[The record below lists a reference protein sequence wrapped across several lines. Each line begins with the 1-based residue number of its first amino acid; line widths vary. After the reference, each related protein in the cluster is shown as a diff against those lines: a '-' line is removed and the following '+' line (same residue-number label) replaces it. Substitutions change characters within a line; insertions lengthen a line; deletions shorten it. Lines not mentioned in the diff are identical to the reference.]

1 MDAGEHYVGKTLW
14 RSVGLGT
21 TLLVF
26 AACAEPQQEPGV
38 LLDPNHSEWQ
48 TSAPDRFDVVF
59 ETSEGEVV
67 IAVTREWAP
76 NGADRFFNLVRLGYY
91 DDARF
96 HRTVPDFIVQFGLA
110 GKPAVSRAWREQF
123 IPDDTVVVSNTRG
136 RVAFA
141 FTEPGTRATQV
152 FISMVELSRLDDG
165 GFAPFGEGAEG
176 MDVVDRL
183 YSGYGEDSGGG
194 LRGGDQSSIFAEGN
208 AWLDREYPELSRLVR
223 ARIRG

>member
-1 MDAGEHYVGKTLW
+1 MGACEHHVGKTLW

-26 AACAEPQQEPGV
+26 AACAEPQQEPDV

-59 ETSEGEVV
+59 ETSEGEFV

-141 FTEPGTRATQV
+141 FTELGTRAAQV
-152 FISMVELSRLDDG
+152 FISTVDLSRLDDG
-165 GFAPFGEGAEG
+165 GFAPFGEVAEG
-176 MDVVDRL
+176 MDVVDHL
-183 YSGYGEDSGGG
+183 YSGYGEESGGG
-194 LRGGDQSSIFAEGN
+194 LRGGDQSSIITEGN
-208 AWLDREYPELSRLVR
+208 PWLDREYPELSQLVR
-223 ARIRG
+223 ARIRS